1 MEEHAL
7 LPPTA
12 QALERRRM
20 GSPPADRPPCR
31 RAGRPPSSCLPGRLP
46 GRRAIADTVPTAV
59 GPEEIFDTLA
69 SAARLADIEAA
80 VRLMQVIGR
89 NGPRASSFVRDAE
102 AGQWTMVMR
111 MRQDRDRNGFTLTGQ
126 MLTLGVRSMLYEIME
141 QPGPL
146 TDPAGTP
153 TNIPLRPVLGTEV
166 WATISPWMWAMS

>member
-1 MEEHAL
+1 MRFSRPLRRPWSAAGWAPR
-7 LPPTA
+7 PPTVRRA
-12 QALERRRM
+12 AGRAARRRRACRA
-20 GSPPADRPPCR
+20 GSPA
-31 RAGRPPSSCLPGRLP
+31 AGPS
-46 GRRAIADTVPTAV
+46 ADTAPTAV

-111 MRQDRDRNGFTLTGQ
+111 MRQDRDRDGFTLTGQ
-126 MLTLGVRSMLYEIME
+126 MLTLGVRTMLYEIME

-153 TNIPLRPVLGTEV
+153 TNIPLRPVLGNEV
-166 WATISPWMWAMS
+166 WAAISPWMWAMS